1 DSLLQPPTAL
11 INSLHGHPA
20 ENRRRRHILH
30 HHHHLQPPPPLPT
43 PCERRPLPRNPSTLP
58 HRRCIQTPRLRRHA
72 RPRPPAPHPERQ
84 NHLADHEP
92 HQGRF
97 LPPHRIEVSRLA
109 TRLRRPPH
117 PRPRPLR
124 IPPHLYPPEPR
135 PRQPRHRR

>member
-72 RPRPPAPHPERQ
+72 RPRPPAPHPEHQ

-97 LPPHRIEVSRLA
+97 LPRLA
-109 TRLRRPPH
+109 SKVPVWQRGFADHLILDRDHFESRRT
-117 PRPRPLR
+117 
-124 IPPHLYPPEPR
+124 
-135 PRQPRHRR
+135 